1 MKEAAIVSAVRLPVG
16 RVGGALSSFR
26 PEKLGAMALKEAVM
40 RAGIEPEI
48 IDEVIFCSCDNEDL
62 KIAGRV
68 IMLEAGLPYTI
79 PAYQVQRG
87 CASSLTALWD
97 GAMMIQTGF
106 ADTVAAGGAE
116 STSFAPYLMDKP
128 TRAYQQAP
136 MSWAEPVFSPKEP
149 YGNLPNGPTAE
160 EIARRFGI
168 SRERCDEFA
177 LESHRKGAQA
187 YRNGYFDS
195 QLLPV
200 EVTAKGVAKTAAKGV
215 AKTAAKGA
223 PGTFCRD
230 EPLRDDCSMEML
242 SKLRPAFGPD
252 GVCTAGNSSPLTD
265 GASCVILME
274 RGKAE
279 ALGLDIMAVFTAFA
293 DAGVEPRV
301 MGEGPIY
308 ATRKLLGK
316 TGLSLGDIDLIEMNE
331 AYAAQ
336 SIRCVDGLGIDSE
349 KLNVNG
355 GAIALGHPFAATGTI
370 LVTKLVYE
378 MRRRDVK
385 RGLVTFCVGG
395 GIGVSALFERP

>member
-1 MKEAAIVSAVRLPVG
+1 MREAAVVSAVRFPVG
-16 RVGGALSSFR
+16 RVGGALSGFR
-26 PEKLGAMALKEAVM
+26 PEKLGGMIVKEAVR
-40 RAGIEPEI
+40 RAGIDPEI

-79 PAYQVQRG
+79 PAYQIQRG

-97 GAMMIQTGF
+97 GVMMIKTGF
-106 ADTVAAGGAE
+106 ADTVVAGGAE
-116 STSFAPYLMDKP
+116 STSFAPYLMNKP
-128 TRAYQQAP
+128 TRAYSAAP

-149 YGNLPNGPTAE
+149 YGNLPNGLTAE
-160 EIARRFGI
+160 ELARRFNI
-168 SRERCDEFA
+168 TRKQCDEFSV
-177 LESHRKGAQA
+177 ESHRKGANA
-187 YRNGYFDS
+187 YKNGYFDS
-195 QLLPV
+195 QLFPMDIP
-200 EVTAKGVAKTAAKGV
+200 AKGNTI
-215 AKTAAKGA
+215 
-223 PGTFCRD
+223 TFCRD
-230 EPLRDDCSMEML
+230 EPLRDDCTIDML
-242 SKLRPAFGPD
+242 SKLKPAFEEG

-274 RGKAE
+274 REKAE
-279 ALGLDIMAVFTAFA
+279 SLKLDILAVFTDFA

-308 ATRKLLGK
+308 ATRKLLKK
-316 TGLSLGDIDLIEMNE
+316 TGLTLEDIDLIEMNE
-331 AYAAQ
+331 AYASQ
-336 SIRCVDGLGIDSE
+336 SIRCVDELGLDPE

-385 RGLVTFCVGG
+385 RGIVTFCVGG
-395 GIGVSALFERP
+395 GLGVSALFEKP